1 MEREEFYGRS
11 IESFAGKETGTDFRD
26 GRWTEKTIAIAQP
39 KEDVTKEAAE
49 AAMQKVVDA
58 GVFTTAK
65 GDLAGIVGAR
75 MRTTDL
81 EPLA

>member
-1 MEREEFYGRS
+1 MAEVLKASREKKLEL
-11 IESFAGKETGTDFRD
+11 IFATAGGQK
-26 GRWTEKTIAIAQP
+26 KTIAIAQP
-39 KEDVTKEAAE
+39 KEDVTNEAAE

>member
-1 MEREEFYGRS
+1 MAEVMKASREKKLELIFTT
-11 IESFAGKETGTDFRD
+11 AGGQK
-26 GRWTEKTIAIAQP
+26 KTIAINQP
-39 KEDVTKEAAE
+39 KEDVTKAAAE
-49 AAMQKVVDA
+49 AAMQKVIDA

-81 EPLA
+81 APLA